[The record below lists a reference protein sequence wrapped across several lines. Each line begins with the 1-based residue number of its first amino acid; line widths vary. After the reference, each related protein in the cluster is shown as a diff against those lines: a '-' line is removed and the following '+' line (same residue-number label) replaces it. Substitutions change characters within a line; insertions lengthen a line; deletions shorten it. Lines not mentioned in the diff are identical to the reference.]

1 MKTMKLAFGCCGG
14 LLAVALLGGTAQAQ
28 VGTIVRGGMRVGS
41 GGGGAAGGVTSTWHP
56 IIYDHQVLSP
66 AAAPRRLLIHADG
79 TIRLVDGSAN
89 PAPLAS
95 GKLDA
100 GALDSLRRTIAAAA
114 GDANY
119 LVRSGASV
127 RVRSAS
133 GSFVPSPS
141 GPATRDGAALRLKTM
156 LDAMAAALAR
166 NIVVATR

>member
-1 MKTMKLAFGCCGG
+1 MKTMKLAFGCISG
-14 LLAVALLGGTAQAQ
+14 LLAVAILGGTAHAQ
-28 VGTIVRGGMRVGS
+28 VAGSVRGGVRVGS

-95 GKLDA
+95 DKLDA
-100 GALDSLRRTIAAAA
+100 GALDSLRRQIAAAA

-127 RVRSAS
+127 RVRSAA
-133 GSFVPSPS
+133 GSPMPGNPTTGSD
-141 GPATRDGAALRLKTM
+141 AKAALRTR

-166 NIVVATR
+166 DIVVATR

>member
-1 MKTMKLAFGCCGG
+1 MKTMKLAFGFGG
-14 LLAVALLGGTAQAQ
+14 SVLALAFLGGTAQAQ
-28 VGTIVRGGMRVGS
+28 VGTIVRGGVRVGS

-56 IIYDHQVLSP
+56 IIYDHQVFAP
-66 AAAPRRLLIHADG
+66 AVPVRRLLIHADG

-95 GKLDA
+95 DKLDA
-100 GALDSLRRTIAAAA
+100 GALDSLRRQIAAAA

-127 RVRSAS
+127 RVRSAA
-133 GSFVPSPS
+133 GSPMPGNPTTGSD
-141 GPATRDGAALRLKTM
+141 AKTALRTR